1 MPSPPDMS
9 PNRPYLIRALHEW
22 IVDNGMTPHLL
33 VDATVTGV
41 DVPASVIQND
51 KVILNVS
58 PGAVQN
64 LELGNERLLMSAR
77 FSGKSSRLV
86 IPTVAVIAVYAK
98 ENGQGMMFADE
109 TGAPPPVK
117 PSGTDP
123 VAPTDTS
130 KPKNSHLKVVK

>member
-1 MPSPPDMS
+1 MS

-33 VDATVTGV
+33 VDAGVTGV
-41 DVPASVIQND
+41 DVPATVIQNG

-64 LELGNERLLMSAR
+64 LELGNEWLEMNAR
-77 FSGKSSRLV
+77 FSGKSCHIV
-86 IPTVAVIAVYAK
+86 IPAVAVIAVYAK

-109 TGAPPPVK
+109 TGTPPPVN
-117 PSGTDP
+117 PDDAGPVDP
-123 VAPTDTS
+123 DNAP